1 MSQLRQEDFKLS
13 RASDGNDYSSTSRGA
28 RFIRRQSRHSRVKI
42 TLFKSEIIV
51 TAGDTR
57 LFVRFIFKPL
67 YNGEKKN
74 LQHASEHTLAW
85 AVKQPPCLK
94 WNRNKNVNKL
104 RVWEQF
110 RLMWPHRE
118 RYLVLESK
126 AAVCLMSWEKLPQ
139 QFVCR
144 HLAFWHA
151 NPLNLSLNL
160 KLHFLGYLL
169 ETRDALNTS
178 WPEPTWRCVIMY

>member
-1 MSQLRQEDFKLS
+1 MIIPPPHVVL
-13 RASDGNDYSSTSRGA
+13 

-160 KLHFLGYLL
+160 KLHFSGYFVETGGCSQYQLTWTNMTVCYHVLKFLRLL
-169 ETRDALNTS
+169 
-178 WPEPTWRCVIMY
+178 W